1 MTTFFSRII
10 DFPRSVIVFLLLPT
24 AFFACFLPRLEKDTD
39 VTNMLP
45 RRNPTVRLADRIEQ
59 EFGVRDSLL
68 IGVVENGRQGIYN
81 SDTLRFLFR
90 LTKGLEGL
98 PGIEPGSV
106 KGIFTIDTIL
116 GTSDGFEV
124 KPLLDEV
131 PVTEEE
137 ILAFRRRVARNS
149 MIQGEIVSRDGTGT
163 LILADP
169 ESGADLAALYDRIRD
184 LIGSEDR
191 KNPGREVFVAGIPV
205 ITGVIGRYVDQDM
218 RRMIPF
224 VAVVIVVMLALLL
237 RSVRGV
243 VLPLFVV
250 GFSVVWTMGAMALLR
265 IPIYPMTTIVPI
277 LIMALGCADG
287 IHVTNRYYEAVGEE
301 EEADRRC
308 IILRTMGEMWRP
320 VVMTSLT
327 TTVGFLSLLTS
338 DMEPIRYLG
347 AFSAFGI
354 VVAML
359 FSLTFLPA
367 SLALLKVPVPRRR
380 PRDRDAG
387 GGRRMAAGMS
397 GILGAAGEVVYVY
410 RYLVVGVNVV
420 VILVSLALLP
430 FLRVDSDPM
439 RYFETGSEIPEAN
452 RMINEKFN
460 GTGVLNVVLD
470 GGEPDA
476 FKSPAL
482 LGRLDRMQRALEKV
496 DDVGGTISIADY
508 LKLMNRAMHGGKA
521 SWDVV
526 PETREEVAQ
535 YLLLYSFSGEPADLE
550 RVVDDD
556 FRKADLIVRLRT
568 LSSKRIGHVVRTIE
582 DLCRELF
589 GGQGVKTQVGG
600 RAMVTYVT
608 QDILVK
614 GQLSSIA
621 LSILG
626 VFLITVLMFRSF
638 LAGFL
643 NILPITV
650 ATIWNF
656 GFMSL
661 ARLPLE
667 PTSAVTA
674 CIGIGVGIDYAIHF
688 IAKYRYLAA
697 NASPAAFPDRVR
709 EHVYRRLTRATM
721 MTAGKAILFN
731 AIVVI
736 CGFLVLLFSRFPPT
750 RTMGILVSLNMFACF
765 VGALTLLPAAVNTF
779 RPRFCCRV
787 PWEAQVG
794 PKSEQGTS
802 E

>member
-1 MTTFFSRII
+1 MLTFFSRII
-10 DFPRSVIVFLLLPT
+10 DSPRIVIVLLLIPT
-24 AFFACFLPRLEKDTD
+24 VFFGSFLPRLEKDTD

-45 RRNPTVRLADRIEQ
+45 RRNPVVQLADRIEE

-68 IGVVENGRQGIYN
+68 IGVVEDGKQGIYN
-81 SDTLRFLFR
+81 PDTLRFLFR
-90 LTKGLEGL
+90 LTKGLEAL

-116 GTSDGFEV
+116 GTPDGFEA
-124 KPLLDEV
+124 KPLLEEI
-131 PVTEEE
+131 PETEGE
-137 ILAFRRRVARNS
+137 ILAFRRRVGRNA

-169 ESGADLAALYDRIRD
+169 ESGADLGDLYDRVRT
-184 LIGSEDR
+184 LIGSEE
-191 KNPGREVFVAGIPV
+191 KNPKRDVFIAGTPV
-205 ITGVIGRYVDQDM
+205 ITGVIGTYVDQDM

-224 VAVVIVVMLALLL
+224 VAVVIVAMLALLL
-237 RSVRGV
+237 RSIRGV
-243 VLPLFVV
+243 VLPLLVI
-250 GFSVVWTMGAMALLR
+250 GFSVIWTMGAMAILG

-301 EEADRRC
+301 EADRRR
-308 IILRTMGEMWRP
+308 IILKTMAEMWRP

-347 AFSAFGI
+347 IFSAFGI
-354 VVAML
+354 LVAML

-367 SLALLKVPVPRRR
+367 SLALLKVPEP
-380 PRDRDAG
+380 
-387 GGRRMAAGMS
+387 GRRLRGRAVGRHRRVFS
-397 GILGAAGEVVYVY
+397 GIPGILGAAGEAVYAY
-410 RYLVVGVNVV
+410 RYFVVSVNLVL
-420 VILVSLALLP
+420 ILVSLALLP

-439 RYFETGSEIPEAN
+439 RYFEGGSDIPEAN
-452 RMINEKFN
+452 RIINAKFN

-482 LGRLDRMQRALEKV
+482 LVRLSRMQRMLEKV
-496 DDVGGTISIADY
+496 EDVGGTISLADY
-508 LKLMNRAMHGGKA
+508 LKLMNRAMHGDRA

-535 YLLLYSFSGEPADLE
+535 YLLLYSFSGEAGDLE
-550 RVVDDD
+550 RVVDDA
-556 FRKADLIVRLRT
+556 FQKADLIVRLRT
-568 LSSKRIGHVVRTIE
+568 LSSTRIGRVVRTIE
-582 DLCRELF
+582 DLSREIF
-589 GGQGVKTQVGG
+589 GGQGVTTRVGG
-600 RAMVTYVT
+600 RAMVTYIT

-614 GQLSSIA
+614 GQLSSIE
-621 LSILG
+621 LSIFG

-638 LAGFL
+638 LAGL
-643 NILPITV
+643 LSILPITV

-661 ARLPLE
+661 ARVPLE

-688 IAKYRYLAA
+688 ISKYRYLAA
-697 NASPAAFPDRVR
+697 NVTPAAFPDRIQ
-709 EHVYRRLTRATM
+709 EHVYRHLTRLTM

-731 AIVVI
+731 ALVVI
-736 CGFLVLLFSRFPPT
+736 CGFLVLLLSRFPPT

-765 VGALTLLPAAVNTF
+765 VGAVTLLPAAVNTF

-787 PWEAQVG
+787 PWEAQ
-794 PKSEQGTS
+794 SEARNEEDTN
-802 E
+802 